1 MVVLKAAEIRG
12 LEECAV
18 ESGVS
23 METLMENAG
32 AAVAAYIGEQIEV
45 RGKSAVIL
53 CGKGNNGGDGFV
65 AARHLANA
73 GLAVRLYLVEGEPVT
88 TDAIYNCGLA
98 REMGLP
104 VLAADTLDEPE
115 QAEFLQSADLILD
128 GVYGTGFHGTLRPEG
143 LAAARRMNDAP
154 GKVLALDLPSGLEA
168 DSGTAAE
175 GAVQA
180 DLTVTF
186 HAAKPCHR
194 LAAAQC
200 GRVEV
205 ADIGIGT
212 ALQL

>member
-1 MVVLKAAEIRG
+1 MSEVTAAEMKRLEQQADTAG
-12 LEECAV
+12 L
-18 ESGVS
+18 SYRQ
-23 METLMENAG
+23 MMENAG
-32 AAVAAYIGEQIEV
+32 AAAAALAL
-45 RGKSAVIL
+45 RAWPAAKSAAVF

-88 TDAIYNCGLA
+88 TDAIYNCSLA

-104 VLAADTLDEPE
+104 VLAADALDEPE
-115 QAEFLQSADLILD
+115 QADFLQNADIILD

-143 LAAARRMNDAP
+143 LAAARRMNEAP
-154 GKVLALDLPSGLEA
+154 GRVLALDLPSGLEA

-175 GAVQA
+175 GAVRA

-212 ALQL
+212 DLQK

>member
-1 MVVLKAAEIRG
+1 MNEVTAAEMKQLEQRADAAG
-12 LEECAV
+12 L
-18 ESGVS
+18 SYRQ
-23 METLMENAG
+23 MMENAG
-32 AAVAAYIGEQIEV
+32 AAAARLALRAVPEA
-45 RGKSAVIL
+45 KSAAIF

-88 TDAIYNCGLA
+88 TDAVYNCGLA
-98 REMGLP
+98 RDMGLP
-104 VLAADTLDEPE
+104 VLALDALNQPE
-115 QAEFLQSADLILD
+115 QAEFLKGADLILD
-128 GVYGTGFHGTLRPEG
+128 GVYGTGFHGALRPAG
-143 LAAARRMNDAP
+143 LAAARWMNEAP

-180 DLTVTF
+180 QLTVTF

-205 ADIGIGT
+205 ADIGIT
-212 ALQL
+212 AVLNP

>member
-1 MVVLKAAEIRG
+1 MNEVTAAEMKQLEQQADAAG
-12 LEECAV
+12 L
-18 ESGVS
+18 SYRQ
-23 METLMENAG
+23 MMENAG
-32 AAVAAYIGEQIEV
+32 AAAARLALRAVPEA
-45 RGKSAVIL
+45 KSAAIF

-88 TDAIYNCGLA
+88 TDAIYNCSLA

-104 VLAADTLDEPE
+104 VLPMDALDEPE
-115 QAEFLQSADLILD
+115 QAEFLKGADLVLD
-128 GVYGTGFHGTLRPEG
+128 GVYGTGFHGALRPAG
-143 LAAARRMNDAP
+143 LAAARWMNEAP
-154 GKVLALDLPSGLEA
+154 GRVLALDLPSGLEA
-168 DSGTAAE
+168 DSGIAAE

-180 DLTVTF
+180 ELTVTF

-205 ADIGIGT
+205 ADIGIT
-212 ALQL
+212 AVLNP

>member
-1 MVVLKAAEIRG
+1 MNEVTAAEMKQLEQQADAAG
-12 LEECAV
+12 L
-18 ESGVS
+18 SYRQ
-23 METLMENAG
+23 MMENAG
-32 AAVAAYIGEQIEV
+32 AAAARLALRAVPEA
-45 RGKSAVIL
+45 KSAAIF

-88 TDAIYNCGLA
+88 TDAIYNCSLA

-104 VLAADTLDEPE
+104 VLPMDALDEPE
-115 QAEFLQSADLILD
+115 QAEFLKGADLVLD
-128 GVYGTGFHGTLRPEG
+128 GVYGTGFHGALRPAG
-143 LAAARRMNDAP
+143 LAAARWMNEAP
-154 GKVLALDLPSGLEA
+154 GRVLALDLPSGLEA
-168 DSGTAAE
+168 DSGNAAE

-180 DLTVTF
+180 ELTMTF

-205 ADIGIGT
+205 ADIGIT
-212 ALQL
+212 AVLNP

>member
-1 MVVLKAAEIRG
+1 MSEVTAAEMKRLEQQADAAG
-12 LEECAV
+12 L
-18 ESGVS
+18 SYRQ
-23 METLMENAG
+23 MMENAG
-32 AAVAAYIGEQIEV
+32 AAAAALAL
-45 RGKSAVIL
+45 RTWPRAKSAAVF

-88 TDAIYNCGLA
+88 TDAIYTCGLA

-154 GKVLALDLPSGLEA
+154 GRVLALDLPSGLEA

>member
-1 MVVLKAAEIRG
+1 MSEVTAAEMKRLEQQADTAG
-12 LEECAV
+12 L
-18 ESGVS
+18 SYRQ
-23 METLMENAG
+23 MMENAG
-32 AAVAAYIGEQIEV
+32 AAAAALAL
-45 RGKSAVIL
+45 RAWPAAKSAAVF

-104 VLAADTLDEPE
+104 VLAADALDEPE
-115 QAEFLQSADLILD
+115 QADFLQNADIILD

-143 LAAARRMNDAP
+143 LAAARWMNEAP
-154 GKVLALDLPSGLEA
+154 GRVLALDLPSGLEA

-205 ADIGIGT
+205 ADIGIGI
-212 ALQL
+212 ALQK

>member
-1 MVVLKAAEIRG
+1 MNEVTAAEMKQLEQQADAAG
-12 LEECAV
+12 L
-18 ESGVS
+18 SYRQ
-23 METLMENAG
+23 MMENAG
-32 AAVAAYIGEQIEV
+32 AAAARLALRAVPEA
-45 RGKSAVIL
+45 KSAAIF

-88 TDAIYNCGLA
+88 TDAIYNCSLA

-104 VLAADTLDEPE
+104 VLPMDALDEPE
-115 QAEFLQSADLILD
+115 QAEFLKGADLVLD
-128 GVYGTGFHGTLRPEG
+128 GVYGTGFHGALRPAG
-143 LAAARRMNDAP
+143 LAAARWMNEAP
-154 GKVLALDLPSGLEA
+154 GRVLALDLPSGLET
-168 DSGTAAE
+168 DSGNAAE

-180 DLTVTF
+180 ELTVTF

-205 ADIGIGT
+205 ADIGIT
-212 ALQL
+212 AVLNP

>member
-1 MVVLKAAEIRG
+1 MNEVTAAEMKQLEQRADAAG
-12 LEECAV
+12 L
-18 ESGVS
+18 SYRQ
-23 METLMENAG
+23 MMENAG
-32 AAVAAYIGEQIEV
+32 AAAARLALRAVPEA
-45 RGKSAVIL
+45 KSAAIF

-88 TDAIYNCGLA
+88 TDAIYNCSLA
-98 REMGLP
+98 CEMGLP
-104 VLAADTLDEPE
+104 VLALDALNQPE
-115 QAEFLQSADLILD
+115 QAEFLKGADLVLD
-128 GVYGTGFHGTLRPEG
+128 GVYGTGFHGALRPAG
-143 LAAARRMNDAP
+143 LAAARWMNEAP

-168 DSGTAAE
+168 DSGIAAE

-180 DLTVTF
+180 ELTVTF

-205 ADIGIGT
+205 ADIGIT
-212 ALQL
+212 AVLNP

>member
-1 MVVLKAAEIRG
+1 MNEVTAAEMKQLEQRADAAG
-12 LEECAV
+12 L
-18 ESGVS
+18 SYRQ
-23 METLMENAG
+23 MMENAG
-32 AAVAAYIGEQIEV
+32 AAAARLALRAVPEA
-45 RGKSAVIL
+45 KSAAIF

-88 TDAIYNCGLA
+88 TDAVYNCGLA
-98 REMGLP
+98 RDMGLP
-104 VLAADTLDEPE
+104 VLALDALNQPE
-115 QAEFLQSADLILD
+115 QAEFLKGADLVLD
-128 GVYGTGFHGTLRPEG
+128 GVYGTGFHGALRPAG
-143 LAAARRMNDAP
+143 LAAARWMNEAP

-168 DSGTAAE
+168 DSGIAAE

-180 DLTVTF
+180 ELTVTF

-205 ADIGIGT
+205 ADIGIT
-212 ALQL
+212 AVLNP

>member
-1 MVVLKAAEIRG
+1 MSEVTAAEMKRLEQQADAAG
-12 LEECAV
+12 L
-18 ESGVS
+18 SYRQ
-23 METLMENAG
+23 MMENAG
-32 AAVAAYIGEQIEV
+32 AAAAALALRAWPAV
-45 RGKSAVIL
+45 KSAAVF

-104 VLAADTLDEPE
+104 VLAADALDEPE
-115 QAEFLQSADLILD
+115 QADFLQNADIILD

-143 LAAARRMNDAP
+143 LAAARWMNEAP
-154 GKVLALDLPSGLEA
+154 GRVLALDLPSGLEA

-175 GAVQA
+175 GTVQA

-212 ALQL
+212 ALQK

>member
-1 MVVLKAAEIRG
+1 MNEVTAAEMKQLEQRADAAG
-12 LEECAV
+12 L
-18 ESGVS
+18 SYRQ
-23 METLMENAG
+23 MMENAG
-32 AAVAAYIGEQIEV
+32 AAAARLALRAVPEA
-45 RGKSAVIL
+45 KSAAIF

-88 TDAIYNCGLA
+88 TDAIYNCSLA

-104 VLAADTLDEPE
+104 VLPMDALDEPE
-115 QAEFLQSADLILD
+115 QAEFLKGADLILD
-128 GVYGTGFHGTLRPEG
+128 GVYGTGFHGALRPAG
-143 LAAARRMNDAP
+143 LAAARWMNEAP
-154 GKVLALDLPSGLEA
+154 GRVLALDLPSGLEA
-168 DSGTAAE
+168 DSGNAAE

-180 DLTVTF
+180 ELTVTF

-205 ADIGIGT
+205 ADIGIT
-212 ALQL
+212 AVLNP

>member
-1 MVVLKAAEIRG
+1 MSEVTAAEMKRLEQQADAVG
-12 LEECAV
+12 L
-18 ESGVS
+18 SYRQ
-23 METLMENAG
+23 MMENAG
-32 AAVAAYIGEQIEV
+32 AAAAALALRAWPGA
-45 RGKSAVIL
+45 KSAAVF

-104 VLAADTLDEPE
+104 VLAADALDEPE
-115 QAEFLQSADLILD
+115 QADFLQNADIILD

-143 LAAARRMNDAP
+143 LAAARWMNEAP
-154 GKVLALDLPSGLEA
+154 GRVLALDLPSGLEA

-175 GAVQA
+175 GTVQA

-186 HAAKPCHR
+186 HVAKPCHR

-212 ALQL
+212 ALQK

>member
-1 MVVLKAAEIRG
+1 MNEVT
-12 LEECAV
+12 AV
-18 ESGVS
+18 EMKQLEQRADAAGLSYRQ
-23 METLMENAG
+23 MMENAG
-32 AAVAAYIGEQIEV
+32 AAAARLALRAVPEA
-45 RGKSAVIL
+45 KSAAIF

-88 TDAIYNCGLA
+88 TDAVYNCGLA
-98 REMGLP
+98 RDMGLP
-104 VLAADTLDEPE
+104 VLALDALNQPE
-115 QAEFLQSADLILD
+115 QAEFLKGADLVLD
-128 GVYGTGFHGTLRPEG
+128 GVYGTGFHGALRPAG
-143 LAAARRMNDAP
+143 LAAARWMNEAP

-168 DSGTAAE
+168 DSGIAAE

-180 DLTVTF
+180 ELTVTF

-205 ADIGIGT
+205 ADIGIT
-212 ALQL
+212 AVLNP

>member
-1 MVVLKAAEIRG
+1 
-12 LEECAV
+12 
-18 ESGVS
+18 
-23 METLMENAG
+23 MENAG
-32 AAVAAYIGEQIEV
+32 AAAAALALRTWPGA
-45 RGKSAVIL
+45 KSAAVF

-98 REMGLP
+98 REVGLP
-104 VLAADTLDEPE
+104 VLAADALDEPE
-115 QAEFLQSADLILD
+115 QADFLKNADIILD

-143 LAAARRMNDAP
+143 LAAARRMNEAP
-154 GKVLALDLPSGLEA
+154 GRVLALDLPSGLEA

>member
-1 MVVLKAAEIRG
+1 MSEVTAAEMKRLEQQADAAG
-12 LEECAV
+12 L
-18 ESGVS
+18 SYRQ
-23 METLMENAG
+23 MMENAG
-32 AAVAAYIGEQIEV
+32 AAAAALAL
-45 RGKSAVIL
+45 RTWPRAKSAAVF

-154 GKVLALDLPSGLEA
+154 GRVLALDLPSGLEA

-212 ALQL
+212 ALQK

>member
-1 MVVLKAAEIRG
+1 MNEVTAAEMKQLEQRADAAG
-12 LEECAV
+12 L
-18 ESGVS
+18 SYRQ
-23 METLMENAG
+23 MMENAG
-32 AAVAAYIGEQIEV
+32 AAAARLALRAVPEA
-45 RGKSAVIL
+45 KSAAIF

-88 TDAIYNCGLA
+88 TDAVYNCGLA
-98 REMGLP
+98 RDMGLP
-104 VLAADTLDEPE
+104 VLALDALNQPE
-115 QAEFLQSADLILD
+115 QAEFLKNADLVLD
-128 GVYGTGFHGTLRPEG
+128 GVYGTGFHGALRPAG
-143 LAAARRMNDAP
+143 LAAARWMNEAP

-168 DSGTAAE
+168 DSGIAAE

-180 DLTVTF
+180 QLTVTF

-205 ADIGIGT
+205 ADIGIT
-212 ALQL
+212 AVLNP

>member
-1 MVVLKAAEIRG
+1 MSEVTAAEMKRLEQQADAAG
-12 LEECAV
+12 L
-18 ESGVS
+18 SYRQ
-23 METLMENAG
+23 MMENAG
-32 AAVAAYIGEQIEV
+32 AAAAALALRTWPGA
-45 RGKSAVIL
+45 KSAVVF

-104 VLAADTLDEPE
+104 VLAADALDEPE
-115 QAEFLQSADLILD
+115 QADFLQNADIILD

-143 LAAARRMNDAP
+143 LAAARRMNEAP
-154 GKVLALDLPSGLEA
+154 GRVLALDLPSGLEA

-175 GAVQA
+175 GTVQA

-212 ALQL
+212 ALQK

>member
-1 MVVLKAAEIRG
+1 MNEVTAAEMKQLEQRADAAG
-12 LEECAV
+12 L
-18 ESGVS
+18 SYRQ
-23 METLMENAG
+23 MMENAG
-32 AAVAAYIGEQIEV
+32 AAAARLALRAVPEA
-45 RGKSAVIL
+45 KSAAIF

-88 TDAIYNCGLA
+88 TDAVYNCGLA
-98 REMGLP
+98 RDMGLP
-104 VLAADTLDEPE
+104 VLALDALNQPE
-115 QAEFLQSADLILD
+115 QAEFLKGADLVLD
-128 GVYGTGFHGTLRPEG
+128 GVYGTGFHGALRPAG
-143 LAAARRMNDAP
+143 LAAARWMNEAP

-168 DSGTAAE
+168 DSGNAAE

-205 ADIGIGT
+205 ADIGIT
-212 ALQL
+212 AVLNP

>member
-1 MVVLKAAEIRG
+1 MSEVTAAEMKRMEQQADAAG
-12 LEECAV
+12 L
-18 ESGVS
+18 SYRQ
-23 METLMENAG
+23 MMENAG
-32 AAVAAYIGEQIEV
+32 AAAAALALRAWPGA
-45 RGKSAVIL
+45 KSAVVF

-104 VLAADTLDEPE
+104 VLAADALDEPE
-115 QAEFLQSADLILD
+115 QADFLQNADIILD

-143 LAAARRMNDAP
+143 LAAARRMNEAP
-154 GKVLALDLPSGLEA
+154 GRVLALDLPSGLEA

-200 GRVEV
+200 GKVEV

>member
-1 MVVLKAAEIRG
+1 MNEVTAAEMKQLEQRADAAG
-12 LEECAV
+12 L
-18 ESGVS
+18 SYRQ
-23 METLMENAG
+23 MMENAG
-32 AAVAAYIGEQIEV
+32 AAAARLALRAVPEA
-45 RGKSAVIL
+45 KSAAIF

-73 GLAVRLYLVEGEPVT
+73 GLAVRIFLVEGEPVT
-88 TDAIYNCGLA
+88 TDAVYNCGLA
-98 REMGLP
+98 RDMGLP
-104 VLAADTLDEPE
+104 VLALDALNQPE
-115 QAEFLQSADLILD
+115 QAEFLKGADLVLD
-128 GVYGTGFHGTLRPEG
+128 GVYGTGFHEALRPAG
-143 LAAARRMNDAP
+143 LAAARWMNEAP

-168 DSGTAAE
+168 DSGVAAE

-205 ADIGIGT
+205 ADIGI
-212 ALQL
+212 AAVLNP

>member
-1 MVVLKAAEIRG
+1 MNEVTAAEMKQLEQRADAAG
-12 LEECAV
+12 L
-18 ESGVS
+18 SYRQ
-23 METLMENAG
+23 MMENAG
-32 AAVAAYIGEQIEV
+32 AAAARLALRAVPEA
-45 RGKSAVIL
+45 KSAAIF

-88 TDAIYNCGLA
+88 TDAVYNCGLA
-98 REMGLP
+98 RDMGLP
-104 VLAADTLDEPE
+104 VLALDALNQPE
-115 QAEFLQSADLILD
+115 QAEFLKNADLVLD
-128 GVYGTGFHGTLRPEG
+128 GVYGTGFHGALRPAG
-143 LAAARRMNDAP
+143 LAAARWMNEAP

-168 DSGTAAE
+168 DSGNAAE

-180 DLTVTF
+180 QLTVTF

-205 ADIGIGT
+205 ADIGI
-212 ALQL
+212 AAVLNP

>member
-1 MVVLKAAEIRG
+1 MSEVTAAEMKRLEQQADAAG
-12 LEECAV
+12 L
-18 ESGVS
+18 SYRQ
-23 METLMENAG
+23 MMENAG
-32 AAVAAYIGEQIEV
+32 AAAAALALRTWPGT
-45 RGKSAVIL
+45 KSAAVF

-154 GKVLALDLPSGLEA
+154 GRVLALDLPSGLEA

>member
-1 MVVLKAAEIRG
+1 
-12 LEECAV
+12 
-18 ESGVS
+18 
-23 METLMENAG
+23 
-32 AAVAAYIGEQIEV
+32 
-45 RGKSAVIL
+45 
-53 CGKGNNGGDGFV
+53 
-65 AARHLANA
+65 
-73 GLAVRLYLVEGEPVT
+73 
-88 TDAIYNCGLA
+88 
-98 REMGLP
+98 MGLP
-104 VLAADTLDEPE
+104 VRAADTLDEPE

>member
-1 MVVLKAAEIRG
+1 MNEVTAAEMKQLEQQADAAG
-12 LEECAV
+12 L
-18 ESGVS
+18 SYRQ
-23 METLMENAG
+23 MMENAG
-32 AAVAAYIGEQIEV
+32 AAAARLALRAVPEA
-45 RGKSAVIL
+45 KSAAIF

-88 TDAIYNCGLA
+88 TDAIYNCSLA

-104 VLAADTLDEPE
+104 VLPMDALDEPE
-115 QAEFLQSADLILD
+115 QAEFLKGADLILD
-128 GVYGTGFHGTLRPEG
+128 GVYGTGFHGALRPAG
-143 LAAARRMNDAP
+143 LAAARWMNEAP
-154 GKVLALDLPSGLEA
+154 GRVLALDLPSGLEA
-168 DSGTAAE
+168 DSGIAAE

-180 DLTVTF
+180 ELTVTF

-205 ADIGIGT
+205 ADIGIT
-212 ALQL
+212 AVLNP